1 MKRIAVA
8 LVALLSIGTINFYA
22 AFPTF
27 VWTGE
32 YRSRLYAVEMAE
44 DDGVDDTAATT
55 DSESITVSLVFDTVD
70 DEPATPTDLDE
81 NESIPDEEMSD
92 AADEDDPA
100 SVAQSITSYDIE
112 PEIEEEIEPAID
124 AQEEDTEPG
133 EEQQE
138 G

>member
-1 MKRIAVA
+1 M
-8 LVALLSIGTINFYA
+8 
-22 AFPTF
+22 
-27 VWTGE
+27 
-32 YRSRLYAVEMAE
+32 
-44 DDGVDDTAATT
+44 DDTAATT